1 VSARIAQLSLF
12 AVALL
17 IGILLVAQL
26 RSQARPTEISSL
38 PAQELSQL
46 IDTLGERNRE
56 LRTGLADLRETLREY
71 RVAGSQGQSALDVT
85 REDLRRITAFGGLAA
100 VEGQGLVLEV
110 EGQLDAIALNDL
122 INELRNAA
130 AEAVAVDGIRIT
142 HRSVAVQGPTSLVI
156 DGVEVGTQFTI
167 SAIGDPDGLL
177 NAMERPGGII
187 AQLEQFIQATIVATQ
202 SDDILVPATE
212 ANIQPTT
219 AEAATAE

>member
-1 VSARIAQLSLF
+1 VSAPIAQASLF

-46 IDTLGERNRE
+46 IDTLGERNLE

-71 RVAGSQGQSALDVT
+71 RVSGSQGQSALEVS

-100 VEGQGLVLEV
+100 VEGQGLVLDV

-130 AEAVAVDGIRIT
+130 AEAIAVDGIRIT
-142 HRSVAVQGPTSLVI
+142 HASVAVQGPTSLVI
-156 DGVEVGTQFTI
+156 DGVEVGTAFTI

-187 AQLEQFIQATIVATQ
+187 AQLEQFIQATIVARQ
-202 SDDILVPATE
+202 SDAISVPATE
-212 ANIQPTT
+212 IDLQP
-219 AEAATAE
+219 ATAGTAG